1 MTRFIEIRNL
11 VKEFAVKD
19 KKVTAVNNLTMHIKK
34 GEIFGLAGESGS
46 GKSTVGRCL
55 LQLIKPTSGE
65 IIFEDKPLPK
75 PSLELRRKMQIIFQ
89 DPYSSLNPMMNIA
102 QIISEPLVIHGI
114 GNKEERLSKVKE
126 LLVQVNIDPECI
138 YRFPHE
144 FSGGQRQR
152 IGIARA
158 IALEPEFLVCDE
170 AISALDATIQKQ
182 VVQLMKTL
190 QQKKGLTYLWISH
203 DLAVMEFIADRIG
216 VMYLGKLME
225 LGPASELFKHP
236 LHPYT
241 KALSA
246 AIPIPDP
253 KLERARP
260 KFILKGEMPSPL
272 NPPTGCP
279 FHTRCPMAKPVC
291 KTVQPP
297 FTEVQPGRFTACH
310 FPK

>member
-1 MTRFIEIRNL
+1 MSRYIDIKNL
-11 VKEFAVKD
+11 TVKFPVKD
-19 KKVTAVNNLTMHIKK
+19 KKVIAVNDLSFHIRK

-46 GKSTVGRCL
+46 GKSTVGKCL
-55 LQLIKPTSGE
+55 LQLLKPNSGE
-65 IIFEDKPLPK
+65 ILLSGKPLPA
-75 PSLELRRKMQIIFQ
+75 PSQELRRKMQIIFQ

-102 QIISEPLVIHGI
+102 QIIGEPLIIHGI
-114 GNKEERLSKVKE
+114 GSKVERLEKIKE
-126 LLVQVNIDPECI
+126 LLIQVNIDPDAL
-138 YRFPHE
+138 YRYPHE

-190 QQKKGLTYLWISH
+190 QENKNLTYLWISH
-203 DLAVMEFIADRIG
+203 DLAVMEAIAHRIG
-216 VMYLGKLME
+216 VMYMGKLME
-225 LGPASELFKHP
+225 LGPASQLFKHP

-241 KALSA
+241 QALSS

-253 KLERARP
+253 KLERSRT
-260 KFILKGEMPSPL
+260 KFSLKGEMPSIL
-272 NPPTGCP
+272 NPPQGCP
-279 FHTRCPMAKPVC
+279 FHTRCPVAKPIC
-291 KTVQPP
+291 KTNLPVL
-297 FTEVQPGRFTACH
+297 TEVQPGRFAACH